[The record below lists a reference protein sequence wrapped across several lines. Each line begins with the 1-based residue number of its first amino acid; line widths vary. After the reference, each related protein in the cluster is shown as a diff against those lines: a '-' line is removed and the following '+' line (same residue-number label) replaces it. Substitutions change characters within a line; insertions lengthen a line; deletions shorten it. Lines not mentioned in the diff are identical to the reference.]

1 MSITK
6 NIARK
11 AVLPILLSLKLD
23 KYFLRK
29 TKKNCCIVNFHGVRN
44 SDQNIFNNRH
54 LPASEFEKT
63 IKYLKETYNIVSLKD
78 IFTIYRDNIPTK
90 KRTIALTFDDGYINN
105 FDIALPILKRNNV
118 PATFYLISKGLLDP
132 DFFVWPDLVD
142 IITKYH
148 KEDIK
153 INEFTFSPPAF
164 YNEELK
170 LSLLNYLKTCGD
182 HTENRVAE
190 LSTKL
195 NYHLGIIK
203 ESPELIEL
211 IRKDYFLKFIN
222 EPLIEYGSHTH
233 SHFNLEY
240 LDENKAESELKE
252 SKKIIENLTGKE
264 VTSIAFPDGSY
275 TKETISIA
283 LEAGYKNLVA
293 VDYKFKENN
302 SNPNLLSR
310 FTVSNST
317 TFESNVLRL
326 AKDFDKYGFN

>member
-132 DFFVWPDLVD
+132 DFFV
-142 IITKYH
+142 
-148 KEDIK
+148 
-153 INEFTFSPPAF
+153 
-164 YNEELK
+164 
-170 LSLLNYLKTCGD
+170 
-182 HTENRVAE
+182 
-190 LSTKL
+190 
-195 NYHLGIIK
+195 
-203 ESPELIEL
+203 
-211 IRKDYFLKFIN
+211 
-222 EPLIEYGSHTH
+222 
-233 SHFNLEY
+233 
-240 LDENKAESELKE
+240 
-252 SKKIIENLTGKE
+252 
-264 VTSIAFPDGSY
+264 
-275 TKETISIA
+275 
-283 LEAGYKNLVA
+283 
-293 VDYKFKENN
+293 
-302 SNPNLLSR
+302 
-310 FTVSNST
+310 
-317 TFESNVLRL
+317 
-326 AKDFDKYGFN
+326 